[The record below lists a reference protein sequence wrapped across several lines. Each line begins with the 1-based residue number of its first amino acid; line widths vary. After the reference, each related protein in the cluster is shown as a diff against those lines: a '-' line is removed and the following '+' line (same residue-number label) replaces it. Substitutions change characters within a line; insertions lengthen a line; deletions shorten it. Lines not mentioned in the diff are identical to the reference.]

1 VKSRHCLPGLKGKFQ
16 FAIIDE
22 FDADLPT
29 LAAVDLTN
37 FGPGIDGCGSSSW
50 GQITLRRWGFGVD
63 GGVTIINAALLVLVA
78 VEQDNVV
85 SIN

>member
-1 VKSRHCLPGLKGKFQ
+1 
-16 FAIIDE
+16 
-22 FDADLPT
+22 
-29 LAAVDLTN
+29 VDLTN

-50 GQITLRRWGFGVD
+50 GKITLRRWGFGVD